1 MTLFTPLFTK
11 YLWHP
16 YCATGVVLDTED
28 VTVNMTEVITSQS
41 DSREIYSQLSM
52 FRVVTLYKVTANT
65 ELVNSELLLHTELV
79 NTEQLLLGETES

>member
-28 VTVNMTEVITSQS
+28 VTVNMTEVVTSQS

-52 FRVVTLYKVTANT
+52 CRVVTLYKVAANT
-65 ELVNSELLLHTELV
+65 ELVNTEPLCL
-79 NTEQLLLGETES
+79 EEIQG